1 MGLHL
6 ASIAAILIGGYLI
19 SRYTERKRKA
29 KATSR
34 ISSTDST
41 CLITPIKEMTK
52 TTLTPRQFCEQKEQ
66 ELLTKYFSNLVQE
79 AATERPETIGEYTQD
94 LPLKIEAEYRAYLE
108 ELWSQ
113 VAPEPLRGTPLV
125 LEEEK
130 LRKLMTDDDREAI
143 ADAYRAATRRTI
155 WERITQS
162 NHKDVT
168 YYKGLLQE
176 YTRELLMVM
185 REDFLEEVEG
195 HEIKNKSF

>member
-1 MGLHL
+1 
-6 ASIAAILIGGYLI
+6 
-19 SRYTERKRKA
+19 
-29 KATSR
+29 
-34 ISSTDST
+34 
-41 CLITPIKEMTK
+41 MTK